1 MSRRIPI
8 RVAGDNEA
16 ECRTEAEG
24 LVEQAREESEGMDP
38 RVRAPAPQEK
48 ATAPAEEESWRGRY
62 LRLQADFENFRRHAE
77 AERSRLTGLGKEAAL
92 ADIFPLVDH
101 LDRGLA
107 WAREHGADPAVVE
120 GLLLVQK
127 ELHKVLE
134 KNGIT
139 RLTTIGEAFNPELH
153 EAVSVIARA
162 GAEAG
167 EVVEELQAGFMRD
180 GRVLRPA
187 RVVVAG

>member
-8 RVAGDNEA
+8 RVAGDDEA
-16 ECRTEAEG
+16 ECRPETEVMVDQPE
-24 LVEQAREESEGMDP
+24 LESTDARVGS
-38 RVRAPAPQEK
+38 PAPLK
-48 ATAPAEEESWRGRY
+48 KEEGEEAWRDQY
-62 LRLQADFENFRRHAE
+62 VRLQADFDNYRRHAE

-162 GAEAG
+162 GAKAG

>member
-8 RVAGDNEA
+8 KVAGDDEA

-24 LVEQAREESEGMDP
+24 LVEQAREEPEAEAAAE
-38 RVRAPAPQEK
+38 RAEAEK
-48 ATAPAEEESWRGRY
+48 REEESWRGRY

-187 RVVVAG
+187 RVVVSG